1 MNIFKKY
8 FSRVDANK
16 PKASDDNSIS
26 FILDKEGNIKIK
38 LLFESNSNE
47 SAQNMARFLYELNNG
62 LLSQSIIDLML
73 ELGKENINYR
83 LFVKDTIML
92 WLQYISTDTNI
103 SSDDNPVI
111 KPSEFSKN

>member
-8 FSRVDANK
+8 FSRVDGNK
-16 PKASDDNSIS
+16 PKTSDDNSIS
-26 FILDKEGNIKIK
+26 FFLDKEGNIKIK
-38 LLFESNSNE
+38 LLFESNSDE
-47 SAQNMARFLYELNNG
+47 SAKNMAQFLYELNTG

-92 WLQYISTDTNI
+92 WLQYISTDSSA
-103 SSDDNPVI
+103 SSDNNPLI